1 MKKITYEDLLL
12 FKDGEFDF
20 VDTLNDGF
28 DCTKAHARAFDA
40 MQAGFDI
47 KSRDYNIFVAGD
59 TGTGRRTFVRQTV
72 EKVAKNKEKAS
83 DWIYVHNFDDQWNPN
98 AIALKAGTAK
108 TLQKDIKKLLED
120 SIKSLENLFD
130 GEIYQQ
136 KAQELKADYDEKQ
149 SSLWNQIT
157 EKAKELGFSLKI
169 APNGII
175 TNPIRD
181 GKRISQEE
189 IDNMA
194 DEERET
200 YESNLVKCKQLVEG
214 YLYKS
219 RVLSNEYGD
228 ESEKMNTESAEF
240 TLKPIFSKHEK
251 KYRQYQEI
259 TDFLDQILNDMTEN
273 LGVLMGE
280 SEEEIQQ
287 LYNRYKI
294 NVFVDHHDEEG
305 APVLF
310 ELNPTYSNLF
320 GKIEYLSRNGYLYT
334 DHTLI
339 KSGSFH
345 KANGGYIIIEAK
357 DVLND
362 FYVWDTLKKMLY
374 SERINVE
381 NIESRSGYS
390 SLATIKP
397 EPIPLDVKVILIG
410 EPYLYDMLY
419 EMDPD
424 FEKLF
429 RIKAEFDYELD
440 NTPENRQLVASF
452 MKTLIQEKQLMAITS
467 DGVQTIMEHL
477 LRLSG
482 SKKKISTTFSK
493 ISDLLI
499 ESSRLATIEGKGKI
513 DADILKKT
521 LDLKEHRVSLERE
534 KIDEL
539 IQAGDIIIKTSG
551 KAVGEIN
558 GLSVLNTGDY
568 VFGIPA
574 RISSDYSLGSSG
586 IIDIQREVDMSGKI
600 FKKAVMTL
608 ESFFEATYSK
618 DFPLSVKATTSFEQT
633 YGEIEGDSATIAE
646 TISLISAISHIPL
659 KQGIAVT
666 GSMSLKGEV
675 QTVGGISE
683 KVEGFFRICNQGG
696 LTGEQGVIIP
706 AKNLDALILK
716 DEVIHAVKN
725 NQFHIWTVEHLSEAI
740 EILTDKP
747 AGVKGKTGKFPK
759 NTVNYHLIKNLEKF
773 HKKMQEEHEHEP
785 RVLESE
791 KEEQQSHPNKRKG
804 HKPEP
809 YES

>member
-20 VDTLNDGF
+20 VDTLRDGF
-28 DCTKAHARAFDA
+28 DCTKAHARAFNA

-72 EKVAKNKEKAS
+72 EKVAKNRDEAS
-83 DWIYVHNFDDQWNPN
+83 DWIYVHNFDDQWSPN

-108 TLQKDIKKLLED
+108 LLQKDIKKLLED

-130 GEIYQQ
+130 GEVYQQ
-136 KAQELKADYDEKQ
+136 KAQELKTEYDEKQ
-149 SSLWNQIT
+149 KALWNQIT

-175 TNPIRD
+175 TNPVRD

-194 DEERET
+194 GEERET
-200 YESNLVKCKQLVEG
+200 YESNLVKCKQIVEG

-240 TLKPIFSKHEK
+240 TLKPIFSKYEK
-251 KYRQYQEI
+251 KYREYKEI
-259 TDFLDQILNDMTEN
+259 TDFLDQILNDMTDN

-287 LYNRYKI
+287 LYNRYRI
-294 NVFVDHHDEEG
+294 NLFVDHHAEQG

-339 KSGSFH
+339 KPGSFH

-410 EPYLYDMLY
+410 EPYLYDTLY
-419 EMDPD
+419 EIDPD

-440 NTPENRQLVASF
+440 NTHENRQLVASF
-452 MKTLIQEKQLMAITS
+452 MKTLIQEKQLADITPS
-467 DGVQTIMEHL
+467 GVQAIMEYL

-482 SKKKISTTFSK
+482 SKQKISTTFSK

-499 ESSRLATIEGKGKI
+499 ESSRLATLEGKGKI
-513 DADILKKT
+513 DAEILKKT
-521 LDLKEHRVSLERE
+521 LALKEHRVSLERE

-539 IQAGDIIIKTSG
+539 IREGDIIIKTKG
-551 KAVGEIN
+551 QAVGEIN

-600 FKKAVMTL
+600 FKKAVLTL

-633 YGEIEGDSATIAE
+633 YGEIEGDSATVAE
-646 TISLISAISHIPL
+646 TISLISAISHIPF

-706 AKNLDALILK
+706 AKNLDSLILK
-716 DEVIHAVKN
+716 DEVVHAVKN

-747 AGVKGKTGKFPK
+747 AGDKGKTGKFPK

-773 HKKMQEEHEHEP
+773 HKKMQEEHEHDPRALEP
-785 RVLESE
+785 E
-791 KEEQQSHPNKRKG
+791 KERQ
-804 HKPEP
+804 
-809 YES
+809 

>member
-20 VDTLNDGF
+20 VDTLRDDF
-28 DCTKAHARAFDA
+28 DCTKAHARAFTA

-47 KSRDYNIFVAGD
+47 QSRDYNIFVAGD

-72 EKVAKNKEKAS
+72 EKVAKNRDKAS
-83 DWIYVHNFDDQWNPN
+83 DWIYVHNFDDQWSPN

-108 TLQKDIKKLLED
+108 VLQKDIKKLLED

-136 KAQELKADYDEKQ
+136 KAQELKAEYDEKQ

-175 TNPIRD
+175 TNPVKD

-194 DEERET
+194 GEERET
-200 YESNLVKCKQLVEG
+200 YESNLVKCKQIVEG

-240 TLKPIFSKHEK
+240 TLKPIFSKYEK
-251 KYRQYQEI
+251 KYREYKEI
-259 TDFLDQILNDMTEN
+259 TDFLHQILNDMTDN

-287 LYNRYKI
+287 LYNRYRI
-294 NVFVDHHDEEG
+294 NVFVDHHDEQG

-397 EPIPLDVKVILIG
+397 EPIPLNVKVILIG
-410 EPYLYDMLY
+410 EPYLYDTLY
-419 EMDPD
+419 EIDPD

-452 MKTLIQEKQLMAITS
+452 MKTLIQEKQLTDITPT
-467 DGVQTIMEHL
+467 GVQTIMEYL

-482 SKKKISTTFSK
+482 SKQKISTTFSK

-499 ESSRLATIEGKGKI
+499 ESSRLATLEGKGKI
-513 DADILKKT
+513 DAEILKKT
-521 LDLKEHRVSLERE
+521 LALKEHRVSLERE

-539 IQAGDIIIKTSG
+539 IQEGDIIIKTRG
-551 KAVGEIN
+551 EAVGEIN

-600 FKKAVMTL
+600 FKKAVLTL

-633 YGEIEGDSATIAE
+633 YGEIEGDSATVAE

-706 AKNLDALILK
+706 AKNLDSLILK
-716 DEVIHAVKN
+716 DEVVHAVKN

-747 AGVKGKTGKFPK
+747 AGDKGKTGKFPK

-773 HKKMQEEHEHEP
+773 HKKMQEEHEHDPRALEP
-785 RVLESE
+785 E
-791 KEEQQSHPNKRKG
+791 KERQ
-804 HKPEP
+804 
-809 YES
+809 

>member
-20 VDTLNDGF
+20 VDTLRDGF
-28 DCTKAHARAFDA
+28 DCTKAHARAFNA

-72 EKVAKNKEKAS
+72 EKVAKNRDEAS
-83 DWIYVHNFDDQWNPN
+83 DWIYVHNFDDQWSPN

-108 TLQKDIKKLLED
+108 LLQKDIKKLLED

-130 GEIYQQ
+130 GEVYQQ
-136 KAQELKADYDEKQ
+136 KAQELKTEYDEKQ
-149 SSLWNQIT
+149 KALWNQIT

-175 TNPIRD
+175 TNPVRD

-194 DEERET
+194 GEERET
-200 YESNLVKCKQLVEG
+200 YESNLVKCKQIVEG

-240 TLKPIFSKHEK
+240 TLKPIFSKYEK
-251 KYRQYQEI
+251 KYREYKEI
-259 TDFLDQILNDMTEN
+259 TDFLDQILNDMTDN

-287 LYNRYKI
+287 LYNRYRI
-294 NVFVDHHDEEG
+294 NLFVDHHAEQG

-339 KSGSFH
+339 KPGSFH

-410 EPYLYDMLY
+410 EPYLYDTLY
-419 EMDPD
+419 EIDPD

-440 NTPENRQLVASF
+440 NTHENRQLVASF
-452 MKTLIQEKQLMAITS
+452 MKTLIQEKQLADITPS
-467 DGVQTIMEHL
+467 GVQAIMEYL

-482 SKKKISTTFSK
+482 SKQKISTTFSK

-499 ESSRLATIEGKGKI
+499 ESSRLATLEGKGKI
-513 DADILKKT
+513 DAEILKKT
-521 LDLKEHRVSLERE
+521 LALKEHRVSLERE

-539 IQAGDIIIKTSG
+539 IREGDIIIKTKG
-551 KAVGEIN
+551 QAVGEIN

-600 FKKAVMTL
+600 FKKAVLTL

-633 YGEIEGDSATIAE
+633 YGEIEGDSATVAE

-706 AKNLDALILK
+706 AKNLDSLILK
-716 DEVIHAVKN
+716 DEVVHAVKN

-747 AGVKGKTGKFPK
+747 AGDKGKTGKFPK

-773 HKKMQEEHEHEP
+773 HKKMQEEHEHDPRALEP
-785 RVLESE
+785 E
-791 KEEQQSHPNKRKG
+791 KERQ
-804 HKPEP
+804 
-809 YES
+809 

>member
-1 MKKITYEDLLL
+1 LKKITYEDLLL

-20 VDTLNDGF
+20 VDTLRDGF
-28 DCTKAHARAFDA
+28 DCTKAHARAFNA

-72 EKVAKNKEKAS
+72 EKVAKNRDEAS
-83 DWIYVHNFDDQWNPN
+83 DWIYVHNFDDQWSPN

-108 TLQKDIKKLLED
+108 LLQKDIKKLLED

-130 GEIYQQ
+130 GEVYQQ
-136 KAQELKADYDEKQ
+136 KAQELKTEYDEKQ
-149 SSLWNQIT
+149 KALWNQIT

-175 TNPIRD
+175 TNPVRD

-194 DEERET
+194 GEERET
-200 YESNLVKCKQLVEG
+200 YESNLVKCKQIVEG

-240 TLKPIFSKHEK
+240 TLKPIFSKYEK
-251 KYRQYQEI
+251 KYREYKEI
-259 TDFLDQILNDMTEN
+259 TDFLDQILNDMTDN

-287 LYNRYKI
+287 LYNRYRI
-294 NVFVDHHDEEG
+294 NLFVDHHAEQG

-339 KSGSFH
+339 KPGSFH

-410 EPYLYDMLY
+410 EPYLYDTLY
-419 EMDPD
+419 EIDPD

-440 NTPENRQLVASF
+440 NTHENRQLVASF
-452 MKTLIQEKQLMAITS
+452 MKTLIQEKQLADITPS
-467 DGVQTIMEHL
+467 GVQAIMEYL

-482 SKKKISTTFSK
+482 SKQKISTTFSK

-499 ESSRLATIEGKGKI
+499 ESSRLATLEGKGKI
-513 DADILKKT
+513 DAEILKKT
-521 LDLKEHRVSLERE
+521 LALKEHRVSLERE

-539 IQAGDIIIKTSG
+539 IREGDIIIKTKG
-551 KAVGEIN
+551 QAVGEIN

-600 FKKAVMTL
+600 FKKAVLTL

-633 YGEIEGDSATIAE
+633 YGEIEGDSATVAE

-706 AKNLDALILK
+706 AKNLDSLILK
-716 DEVIHAVKN
+716 DEVVHAVKN

-747 AGVKGKTGKFPK
+747 AGDKGKTGKFPK

-773 HKKMQEEHEHEP
+773 HKKMQEEHEHDPRALEP
-785 RVLESE
+785 E
-791 KEEQQSHPNKRKG
+791 KERQ
-804 HKPEP
+804 
-809 YES
+809 

>member
-1 MKKITYEDLLL
+1 M
-12 FKDGEFDF
+12 
-20 VDTLNDGF
+20 
-28 DCTKAHARAFDA
+28 
-40 MQAGFDI
+40 
-47 KSRDYNIFVAGD
+47 
-59 TGTGRRTFVRQTV
+59 
-72 EKVAKNKEKAS
+72 
-83 DWIYVHNFDDQWNPN
+83 
-98 AIALKAGTAK
+98 
-108 TLQKDIKKLLED
+108 
-120 SIKSLENLFD
+120 
-130 GEIYQQ
+130 
-136 KAQELKADYDEKQ
+136 
-149 SSLWNQIT
+149 
-157 EKAKELGFSLKI
+157 
-169 APNGII
+169 
-175 TNPIRD
+175 
-181 GKRISQEE
+181 
-189 IDNMA
+189 
-194 DEERET
+194 
-200 YESNLVKCKQLVEG
+200 
-214 YLYKS
+214 
-219 RVLSNEYGD
+219 
-228 ESEKMNTESAEF
+228 
-240 TLKPIFSKHEK
+240 
-251 KYRQYQEI
+251 
-259 TDFLDQILNDMTEN
+259 DQILNDMTDN

-287 LYNRYKI
+287 LYNRYRI
-294 NVFVDHHDEEG
+294 NLFVDHHAEQG

-339 KSGSFH
+339 KPGSFH

-410 EPYLYDMLY
+410 EPYLYDTLY
-419 EMDPD
+419 EIDPD

-440 NTPENRQLVASF
+440 NTHENRQLVASF
-452 MKTLIQEKQLMAITS
+452 MKTLIQEKQLADITPS
-467 DGVQTIMEHL
+467 GVQAIMEYL

-482 SKKKISTTFSK
+482 SKQKISTTFSK

-499 ESSRLATIEGKGKI
+499 ESSRLATLEGKGKI
-513 DADILKKT
+513 DAEILKKT
-521 LDLKEHRVSLERE
+521 LALKEHRVSLERE

-539 IQAGDIIIKTSG
+539 IREGDIIIKTKG
-551 KAVGEIN
+551 QAVGEIN

-600 FKKAVMTL
+600 FKKAVLTL

-633 YGEIEGDSATIAE
+633 YGEIEGDSATVAE

-706 AKNLDALILK
+706 AKNLDSLILK
-716 DEVIHAVKN
+716 DEVVHAVKN

-747 AGVKGKTGKFPK
+747 AGDKGKTGKFPK

-773 HKKMQEEHEHEP
+773 HKKMQEEHEHDPRALEP
-785 RVLESE
+785 E
-791 KEEQQSHPNKRKG
+791 KERQ
-804 HKPEP
+804 
-809 YES
+809 

>member
-1 MKKITYEDLLL
+1 LKKITYEDLLL

-20 VDTLNDGF
+20 VDTLRDGF
-28 DCTKAHARAFDA
+28 DCTKAHARAFNA
-40 MQAGFDI
+40 MQAGLDI

-72 EKVAKNKEKAS
+72 EKVAKNRDEAS
-83 DWIYVHNFDDQWNPN
+83 DWIYVHNFDDQWSPN

-108 TLQKDIKKLLED
+108 LLQKDIKKLLED

-130 GEIYQQ
+130 GEVYQQ
-136 KAQELKADYDEKQ
+136 KAQELKTEYDEKQ
-149 SSLWNQIT
+149 KALWNQIT

-175 TNPIRD
+175 TNPVRD

-194 DEERET
+194 GEERET
-200 YESNLVKCKQLVEG
+200 YESNLVKCKQIVEG

-240 TLKPIFSKHEK
+240 TLKPIFSKYEK
-251 KYRQYQEI
+251 KYREYKEI
-259 TDFLDQILNDMTEN
+259 TDFLDQILNDMTDN

-287 LYNRYKI
+287 LYNRYRI
-294 NVFVDHHDEEG
+294 NLFVDHHAEQG

-339 KSGSFH
+339 KPGSFH

-410 EPYLYDMLY
+410 EPYLYDTLY
-419 EMDPD
+419 EIDPD

-440 NTPENRQLVASF
+440 NTHENRQLVASF
-452 MKTLIQEKQLMAITS
+452 MKTLIQEKQLADITPS
-467 DGVQTIMEHL
+467 GVQAIMEYL

-482 SKKKISTTFSK
+482 SKQKISTTFSK

-499 ESSRLATIEGKGKI
+499 ESSRLATLEGKGKI
-513 DADILKKT
+513 DAEILKKT
-521 LDLKEHRVSLERE
+521 LALKEHRVSLERE

-539 IQAGDIIIKTSG
+539 IREGDIIIKTKG
-551 KAVGEIN
+551 QAVGEIN

-600 FKKAVMTL
+600 FKKAVLTL

-633 YGEIEGDSATIAE
+633 YGEIEGDSATVAE

-706 AKNLDALILK
+706 AKNLDSLILK
-716 DEVIHAVKN
+716 DEVVHAVKN

-747 AGVKGKTGKFPK
+747 AGDKGKTGKFPK

-773 HKKMQEEHEHEP
+773 HKKMQEEHEHDPRALEP
-785 RVLESE
+785 E
-791 KEEQQSHPNKRKG
+791 KERQ
-804 HKPEP
+804 
-809 YES
+809 